1 MANPNTSE
9 EGLVTTTYATLVKP
23 GKRSLDAPAI
33 ALDGP
38 GTSSVDTHEVH
49 AGHDYVLNWSAKVR
63 AVHNMIQMEQVKG
76 QQLAP
81 MTVKE
86 QHCKAAKIENIMQK

>member
-9 EGLVTTTYATLVKP
+9 EGLVTTTYTTLVKP

-49 AGHDYVLNWSAKVR
+49 AGHDYV
-63 AVHNMIQMEQVKG
+63 
-76 QQLAP
+76 QLKCQSKSCA
-81 MTVKE
+81 
-86 QHCKAAKIENIMQK
+86 QHDTDGTSQGATISPNDCKRVTLQGC

>member
-49 AGHDYVLNWSAKVR
+49 AGHDYVQLKCQSKSCNT
-63 AVHNMIQMEQVKG
+63 IQMEQVKG

>member
-49 AGHDYVLNWSAKVR
+49 ADHDYVQLKCQSKSG
-63 AVHNMIQMEQVKG
+63 NMIQMEQVKG

>member
-1 MANPNTSE
+1 
-9 EGLVTTTYATLVKP
+9 
-23 GKRSLDAPAI
+23 
-33 ALDGP
+33 
-38 GTSSVDTHEVH
+38 
-49 AGHDYVLNWSAKVR
+49 
-63 AVHNMIQMEQVKG
+63 MIQMEQVKG

>member
-49 AGHDYVLNWSAKVR
+49 AGHDYVQLKCQSKSG
-63 AVHNMIQMEQVKG
+63 NMIQMEQVKG